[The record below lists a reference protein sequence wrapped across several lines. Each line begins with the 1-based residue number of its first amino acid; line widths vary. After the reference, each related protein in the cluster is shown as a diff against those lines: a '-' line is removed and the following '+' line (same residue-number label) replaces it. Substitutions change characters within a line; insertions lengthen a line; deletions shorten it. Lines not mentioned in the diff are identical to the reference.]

1 MDNWM
6 ASNWC
11 RCHFDAGGVLRP
23 VPGRVTSACD
33 TVTSADWA
41 PEIGR
46 RSGLGLEVSTV
57 LMILRGSGSPWRPL
71 ISKALGLKNRLSK
84 PRPPKV

>member
-23 VPGRVTSACD
+23 VPGRATSACD

-57 LMILRGSGSPWRPL
+57 VMILRGSGSPWRTPHFQGPRAEE
-71 ISKALGLKNRLSK
+71 SLK
-84 PRPPKV
+84 